1 MFEAFL
7 CYNNFG
13 SIGLSMNN
21 IEGGFD
27 LTRTSPSAFVAAST
41 NERHDIATYLD
52 EAVAHG
58 YPNLG
63 LQ

>member
-1 MFEAFL
+1 MLQF
-7 CYNNFG
+7 FG

-21 IEGGFD
+21 TEDGFD
-27 LTRTSPSAFVAAST
+27 LTRTSPSSAAFVAAST
-41 NERHDIATYLD
+41 NERYNFTTHLD
-52 EAVAHG
+52 EAIAHG